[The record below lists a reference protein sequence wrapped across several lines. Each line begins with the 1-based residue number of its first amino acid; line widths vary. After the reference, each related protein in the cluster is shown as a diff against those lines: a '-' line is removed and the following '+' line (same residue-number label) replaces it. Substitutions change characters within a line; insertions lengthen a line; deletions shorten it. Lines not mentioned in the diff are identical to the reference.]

1 MLFSSTIFLF
11 VFLPLV
17 TGVYYACPTSWRNR
31 WLLAASLFF
40 YAWGEPRYLAV
51 MLVSILLNHA
61 GALWLASIPISRRR
75 GRHAALGL
83 VCVLNLV
90 LLVYFKYYNFLVE
103 NINAVWGGHL
113 KPAEVWMPIG
123 ISFFTFQSIS
133 YVVDVYRQEVE
144 AQRNLGKTA
153 LFISFFPQLIAG
165 PILKYH
171 DICRQIEARRETV
184 SEVAAGLRR
193 FITGLGKK
201 VLLANPMGAVANPV
215 FSMDT
220 LDAPVAW
227 LGAVAYALQ
236 LYFDFSGYSDM
247 AIGLGRMFGF
257 KIQENF
263 MYPYISKSIAEFW
276 RRWHIS
282 LGSWFRE
289 YLYFPLGGN
298 RKGKGRTLFNL
309 LIVFMATGIW
319 HGANW
324 TFLLWGLWH
333 GLFIM
338 LERLFGFS
346 APGGRLK
353 NAALHLYVILVFGLG
368 WVLFRADTLGQA
380 GAYFAAMAGF
390 QGEGTV
396 LFSAGYFLTRKS
408 MLVMAVAVLAST
420 PLFQKMWDRTFGL
433 PGRAL
438 ARDAVLL
445 AVLFLS
451 ILSIASGTYNP
462 FIYFRF

>member
-17 TGVYYACPTSWRNR
+17 TGVYFLCPQQWKNR

-40 YAWGEPRYLAV
+40 YAWGEPRYLMV
-51 MLVSILLNHA
+51 MVVSILLNHV
-61 GALWLASIPISRRR
+61 GALALGSIPLSQPWK
-75 GRHAALGL
+75 RHGVLGL
-83 VCVLNLV
+83 VCTLNLA
-90 LLVYFKYYNFLVE
+90 LLIYFKYANFLIE
-103 NINAVWGGHL
+103 NINGALGWQIQSTG
-113 KPAEVWMPIG
+113 VWMPIG
-123 ISFFTFQSIS
+123 ISFFTFQSLS
-133 YVVDVYRQEVE
+133 YVMDVYRKEVE
-144 AQRNLGKTA
+144 PQRNVAKTA

-171 DICRQIEARRETV
+171 DICRQIDRRSETV
-184 SEVAAGLRR
+184 ADVAAGLRR
-193 FITGLGKK
+193 FAVGLGKK
-201 VLLANPMGAVANPV
+201 VLLANSMGAVANPI
-215 FSMDT
+215 FSMNS

-227 LGAVAYALQ
+227 LGAVTYALQ

-247 AIGLGRMFGF
+247 AIGLGRIFGF

-263 MYPYISKSIAEFW
+263 NYPYISTSITEFW

-298 RKGKGRTLFNL
+298 RKGKGRTIFNL
-309 LIVFMATGIW
+309 LVVFMATGIW

-324 TFLLWGLWH
+324 TFLIWGLWH

-338 LERLFGFS
+338 MERMFGFTTL
-346 APGGRLK
+346 GGRFK
-353 NAALHLYVILVFGLG
+353 NAVLHVYSIAVFGLG
-368 WVLFRADTLGQA
+368 WILFRSDSMRQA
-380 GAYFAAMAGF
+380 GDYFAALFGF
-390 QGEGTV
+390 SGEDV
-396 LFSAGYFLTRKS
+396 VPFSVSYFLTRKTLLI
-408 MLVMAVAVLAST
+408 MGVALLAST
-420 PLFQKMWDRTFGL
+420 PLFLKCQIRLADV
-433 PGRAL
+433 PGMRL
-438 ARDAVLL
+438 ARDVFLL

-451 ILSIASGTYNP
+451 VMSIASGTYNP